1 MNTDSKAWKLF
12 IPKGSATNTSRNVFV
27 LKQHEEKWKTL
38 KKTHEG
44 NFYLTSILRGIFSLN
59 ALAVSGTR
67 TPEPLILEGAEI
79 HYRLNTEGDVL
90 VLGVRVDKS
99 VQKASSKQATGLYP
113 VEYQPT
119 DNTWKTLPK
128 NELKMQLRHKW
139 ADSHYAAV
147 SGKFKTKEQAGAIL
161 YEHIEKGYRLAS
173 TTTKNPKNHYSL
185 YWQNGRHKS
194 DDQRDHLVSL
204 VQQALTKKETISWL
218 VHGEGAGTFVR
229 AMEVLANYPSL
240 SRAEAAD
247 ENITLNLRRTT
258 SKQRVFFSNPRGKG
272 TSEKELERLS
282 TVVGFDYVGTKLNTY
297 DMLNEDSRDN
307 AIDSTL
313 SFSAKAAIGGAA
325 GAVGLSSL
333 LKSLDLAIGSGSVY
347 ATAGFLAAGYL
358 VAKGAKNSMCGYTR
372 SIHKAWGSTIGDD
385 NQKWAS

>member
-1 MNTDSKAWKLF
+1 MSIDSKAWVLF
-12 IPKGSATNTSRNVFV
+12 IPKGSTKNTSRNVFV
-27 LKQHEEKWKTL
+27 LKQHEDRWQKL
-38 KKTHEG
+38 KKLQGG
-44 NFYLTSILRGIFSLN
+44 NYYLTSILRGVLSLN
-59 ALAVSGTR
+59 SLAVAGSA
-67 TPEPLILEGAEI
+67 PPKPLTLDGAEI
-79 HYRLNTEGDVL
+79 HYRLNTDGDVL
-90 VLGVRVDKS
+90 ILGVRIDKS
-99 VQKASSKQATGLYP
+99 VWKASSMQTTGLYT
-113 VEYQPT
+113 VKYLST
-119 DNTWKTLPK
+119 DNAWETQQT
-128 NELKMQLRHKW
+128 NELKMQLHHKW

-147 SGKFKTKEQAGAIL
+147 SGKFESKEQAGQIL

-173 TTTKNPKNHYSL
+173 STTQNPNNHYSL

-204 VQQALTKKETISWL
+204 VQQGLTKKETISWL

-240 SRAEAAD
+240 SRAEADD

-347 ATAGFLAAGYL
+347 ATAGFLAAGYV